1 MFFVLIDYTLLNS
14 QIVENKLKK
23 EKTEKIVD
31 NSRHK
36 KRKKRSKNNQQQFF
50 KTDKISEI
58 NLKPTD
64 LSEKYCDR
72 VNQTVCKDKREFKK
86 PGLQNKDDNV
96 NFEKVDSDLR
106 KSKKSHN
113 LIDEKPS
120 SSTGL
125 RKPYVFKNRIVERSK
140 NYNFMCNSNLPK
152 NHNCTEFRNKQDHKK
167 NYQNNCQLDNEKSSN
182 DQRDNSIR
190 VVTPSNDNDNVEKC
204 SNSIFFITQN
214 EKPLYDRNDNCND
227 IKTMFINKGTKSQN
241 CQYTNN
247 SIENYKMQNFND
259 YHDIHKWDF
268 HSHNG
273 QNTYSIIKAENSKRN
288 KHIKNIKPTTES
300 LDKNE
305 YEKNLVY
312 IGSEY
317 TDQEIGKNQKLNSDV
332 MDINSNPLSNS
343 TFINIINQQ
352 NITNKIKT
360 STLSLCSNELFVG
373 LSVIL
378 NFNSPSGAY
387 MNVTLKLA
395 FLNRQI
401 FFLDTFLDHV
411 RMATKHMD
419 EYNLMTVSTIFQIS
433 TSKSKMFTQTCNIQN
448 YSETI
453 NNDSGTFYDQN
464 KQEEDKDKP
473 SKYYLKCEEIIN
485 KYSDENLNWT
495 KKINLD
501 KNKEQQLIK
510 YYNNESDENNY
521 NDIQS
526 IRINNLENFTTYF
539 DKIYLRQ
546 VYHFYLVKFLVFLD
560 IQRQYV
566 SSFRIRFICQNSLNQ
581 RQFAFIHRLRFILQ
595 SQHCIVNSVEG
606 KYRQNGYLS
615 SNKATLRRAYF
626 AALIIFCGS
635 EFFGNL
641 VLHLMP
647 HDQYTPKP
655 IYEFH
660 YQSQLAF
667 QNFRFS
673 FLASCTEKYYKMNNY
688 NSYMRRS
695 IFST

>member
-1 MFFVLIDYTLLNS
+1 MTKKYHYT
-14 QIVENKLKK
+14 IVENKLKK
-23 EKTEKIVD
+23 EKTGKIVD
-31 NSRHK
+31 NSRHR

-86 PGLQNKDDNV
+86 PGLKNKDDNV

-106 KSKKSHN
+106 KNKKSHN

-120 SSTGL
+120 SSAGL
-125 RKPYVFKNRIVERSK
+125 KKPYVFKNRIVERSK

-204 SNSIFFITQN
+204 SNTIFFTTQN

-227 IKTMFINKGTKSQN
+227 IKTMFINKGTTSQN

-247 SIENYKMQNFND
+247 SIENYKMKNFND

-317 TDQEIGKNQKLNSDV
+317 TDQEIEKNQKLNSDV

-352 NITNKIKT
+352 KLQENKHYNIK
-360 STLSLCSNELFVG
+360 
-373 LSVIL
+373 
-378 NFNSPSGAY
+378 
-387 MNVTLKLA
+387 
-395 FLNRQI
+395 
-401 FFLDTFLDHV
+401 
-411 RMATKHMD
+411 
-419 EYNLMTVSTIFQIS
+419 IS

-453 NNDSGTFYDQN
+453 NNSSGTFYDQN

-539 DKIYLRQ
+539 DKTWETI
-546 VYHFYLVKFLVFLD
+546 
-560 IQRQYV
+560 IQEI
-566 SSFRIRFICQNSLNQ
+566 S
-581 RQFAFIHRLRFILQ
+581 
-595 SQHCIVNSVEG
+595 
-606 KYRQNGYLS
+606 GY
-615 SNKATLRRAYF
+615 
-626 AALIIFCGS
+626 
-635 EFFGNL
+635 
-641 VLHLMP
+641 
-647 HDQYTPKP
+647 
-655 IYEFH
+655 
-660 YQSQLAF
+660 
-667 QNFRFS
+667 
-673 FLASCTEKYYKMNNY
+673 
-688 NSYMRRS
+688 
-695 IFST
+695 